1 MYKTVL
7 ILILLFCNY
16 YGYSQNN
23 SEHDSLLS
31 FGKKS
36 DGINLFNNFHITS
49 WSSKEN
55 LIISGANGKSQLD
68 SFTSQNFKL
77 YKNFNNKLQIYQGL
91 NIGASPT
98 ALDNKG
104 GIYGNGARVVGFAST
119 IIGAKIN
126 VSKGLNFILQGNYNI
141 TSEVSQN
148 TSGIVNS
155 IKDGKYS
162 NSASIKTGFEYNF

>member
-1 MYKTVL
+1 MYKIVL
-7 ILILLFCNY
+7 ILILLFCSY

-23 SEHDSLLS
+23 NEHDSLLS
-31 FGKKS
+31 FSKKS
-36 DGINLFNNFHITS
+36 DGINVFNNFHITS

-55 LIISGANGKSQLD
+55 LMISGASGKSQLD

-104 GIYGNGARVVGFAST
+104 SIYGNGARVVGFVST
-119 IIGAKIN
+119 IAGAKIN
-126 VSKGLNFILQGNYNI
+126 VSKGLSFVLQGSYNVM
-141 TSEVSQN
+141 SEASQN
-148 TSGIVNS
+148 TSGIVNILKNGS
-155 IKDGKYS
+155 YS
-162 NSASIKTGFEYNF
+162 NSTAIKTGFEYNF